1 MNAKYFYFLTL
12 LLSLRNCITT
22 RESIL
27 VSEGFSNLF
36 NDVMNLQSYLFTLK
50 SKLSTELS
58 NLREKITESEN
69 QILNEQALKKFD
81 EKLQTFKNSKS
92 NPIENNN
99 QLDEEIQK
107 FEFNKE
113 YISKF
118 ILNEFNQATFCR
130 EIFKSKIQYLIK
142 NIMDIFENLQEYQ
155 NKINGLSVI
164 IKNKEDS
171 INEGSE
177 NNQFKQKNFS
187 KTNDSEN
194 DSNSKLDSR
203 ENAIQ
208 PNTSEDYDVISKNNF
223 QSQNENS
230 LSSQTESIG
239 NENDLSMMNVNHNE
253 WVIVKKK
260 GNSNLKTSENE
271 SVLVNFLKPVFGHI
285 SYLFDLSSFV
295 L

>member
-1 MNAKYFYFLTL
+1 
-12 LLSLRNCITT
+12 
-22 RESIL
+22 
-27 VSEGFSNLF
+27 
-36 NDVMNLQSYLFTLK
+36 
-50 SKLSTELS
+50 
-58 NLREKITESEN
+58 
-69 QILNEQALKKFD
+69 
-81 EKLQTFKNSKS
+81 
-92 NPIENNN
+92 
-99 QLDEEIQK
+99 
-107 FEFNKE
+107 
-113 YISKF
+113 
-118 ILNEFNQATFCR
+118 
-130 EIFKSKIQYLIK
+130 
-142 NIMDIFENLQEYQ
+142 MDIFENLQEYQ